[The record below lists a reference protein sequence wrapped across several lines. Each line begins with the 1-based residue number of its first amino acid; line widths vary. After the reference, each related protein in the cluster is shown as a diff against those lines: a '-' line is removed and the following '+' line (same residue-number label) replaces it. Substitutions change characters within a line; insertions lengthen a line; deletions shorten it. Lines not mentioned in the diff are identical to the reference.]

1 MEDEWE
7 QVVDAQGRAFWV
19 NHFTQETSWHRPNK
33 EVGGSGEC
41 PGVIRPFLKTEKTE
55 HTHPPGCW
63 ADTSI
68 VECITLIPI

>member
-33 EVGGSGEC
+33 EVRGWKWGVPGGRH
-41 PGVIRPFLKTEKTE
+41 RPLLKT
-55 HTHPPGCW
+55 
-63 ADTSI
+63 DTRRAI
-68 VECITLIPI
+68 VGWWYCV